1 MLYLSKYFAICELIL
16 NWMFWSFNIILIM
29 IVFFSKSYNS
39 NLRGTEETLLQNN
52 FLDKEIETPV
62 TLRNLRASNLNLI
75 LLCIHSSSFLFY
87 LY

>member
-1 MLYLSKYFAICELIL
+1 MLYLSKYFAICELIF

-52 FLDKEIETPV
+52 P
-62 TLRNLRASNLNLI
+62 
-75 LLCIHSSSFLFY
+75 LCIKESYITHFIQKKSRKI
-87 LY
+87 